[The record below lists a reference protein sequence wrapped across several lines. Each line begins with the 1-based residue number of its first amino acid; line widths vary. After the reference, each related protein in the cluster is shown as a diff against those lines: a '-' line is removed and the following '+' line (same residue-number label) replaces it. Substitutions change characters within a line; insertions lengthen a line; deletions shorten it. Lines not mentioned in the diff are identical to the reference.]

1 MPPDGWMTDSAVAYA
16 RLLADSYQRL
26 TGAALLGHPAPDDD
40 RALAAALFAASFP
53 VVSHGT
59 EADPVFR
66 YGNAAALRLWE
77 MDWAG
82 FTRLPSRLSA
92 EDDPA
97 VQTDRDRLLAEARAK
112 GWTDGYRGIR
122 VSARGRR
129 FLILD
134 TVLWTVRDAA
144 GHVHGQAARI
154 GQVQPL

>member
-1 MPPDGWMTDSAVAYA
+1 MRPEPWLEDSALAYA

-26 TGAALLGHPAPDDD
+26 TGAALLGHPAPQDD
-40 RALAAALFAASFP
+40 RALAAALFAAPVP

-66 YGNAAALRLWE
+66 YGNAAALALWE

-82 FTRLPSRLSA
+82 FTRLPSRRST

-97 VQTDRDRLLAEARAK
+97 VQADRDRLLAEARAK

-122 VSARGRR
+122 VSSGGRR
-129 FLILD
+129 FRILE
-134 TVLWTVRDAA
+134 TVLWTVRDVS
-144 GHVHGQAARI
+144 GQVHGQAARI
-154 GQVQPL
+154 GRVEPV

>member
-40 RALAAALFAASFP
+40 RALAAALFAAAFP

-97 VQTDRDRLLAEARAK
+97 VQADRDRLLAEARVK

-122 VSARGRR
+122 ISSTGRR
-129 FLILD
+129 FRIRD
-134 TVLWTVRDAA
+134 TILWTVTDHA
-144 GHVHGQAARI
+144 GQLHGQAARI
-154 GQVQPL
+154 GRVAPP